1 MTPSIDPALIARL
14 SGALTTAAG
23 EFGTLGDR
31 LSVLGHDLDTLRD
44 QLTATD
50 PAGPDSDPEPGSA
63 RRVPSGAA
71 GTESPATTAA
81 PSDPTPGAPRTAA
94 PDSGVAEAERP
105 GSGADH
111 PGSGD
116 HPAAGPAP
124 APRPEPARPAAAPW
138 GVPPPP
144 PSTRSPWEA
153 PRSGPPHPASAQFAA
168 HPYPPARPS
177 LPSRARY
184 AAATTTTPPGPP
196 RPPAPAGPPA
206 TPWWQREGVISRI
219 LAVAGVGVTLIGV
232 VMLLVLAA
240 QAGIFGPIPRVVAGG
255 ALAAALVAAGTRVY
269 DRAGGRVGG
278 IALAATGFAGAYLDV
293 IAVTTIYDWLDPVPG
308 FAAALGI
315 AAAGV
320 GLAMQW
326 RSQSL
331 AVLVV
336 AGAAVLAP
344 IVTVELTLLAFL
356 IVLQVVCVPVQ
367 YRFDWP
373 LLHVVRTAPAVL
385 ATHIAIVAVVL
396 DSPDRGEA
404 ALVLTAAVAVAL
416 AGLVGTLV
424 TGRHRTGDI
433 VSAMAFALATTPL
446 LAAPALFDRPA
457 SMLVSAVYAAVLLT
471 VTGAALLPGIREIV
485 RIPPQTTAVTAI
497 AGSFALLETCL
508 TVTTESTLPLALFL
522 VAACYLAIAGQTGHR
537 LAAIIGA
544 CFAVPGGLAFL
555 AIAGPDTLT
564 TESAAVRQLGSGTTA
579 SAIAGLG
586 LVAVALWA
594 LLQPFA
600 RRGRDDFATTLS
612 WIVFGIAGLYL
623 VTAATV
629 SAAVAVHA
637 DGFLVG
643 HSIATIAWM
652 AAALAAL
659 LFGLR
664 RMSGESAATARA
676 ALVSGLVLTA
686 AALAKLFLFDLA
698 TLDGVV
704 RVAAFLVVGILLLV
718 AGTRYARAFAEDG
731 SRDSERPAPDAPR

>member
-1 MTPSIDPALIARL
+1 M
-14 SGALTTAAG
+14 
-23 EFGTLGDR
+23 
-31 LSVLGHDLDTLRD
+31 
-44 QLTATD
+44 
-50 PAGPDSDPEPGSA
+50 
-63 RRVPSGAA
+63 
-71 GTESPATTAA
+71 
-81 PSDPTPGAPRTAA
+81 
-94 PDSGVAEAERP
+94 
-105 GSGADH
+105 
-111 PGSGD
+111 
-116 HPAAGPAP
+116 
-124 APRPEPARPAAAPW
+124 
-138 GVPPPP
+138 
-144 PSTRSPWEA
+144 
-153 PRSGPPHPASAQFAA
+153 
-168 HPYPPARPS
+168 
-177 LPSRARY
+177 
-184 AAATTTTPPGPP
+184 
-196 RPPAPAGPPA
+196 
-206 TPWWQREGVISRI
+206 
-219 LAVAGVGVTLIGV
+219 GVTLIGV

-336 AGAAVLAP
+336 AGAAALAP

-396 DSPDRGEA
+396 DSPHHGGA
-404 ALVLTAAVAVAL
+404 ALVLAAAVAVAL
-416 AGLVGTLV
+416 AGLAGTLV
-424 TGRHRTGDI
+424 TGRHRPGDI

-457 SMLVSAVYAAVLLT
+457 STLVSAVYAAVLLT

-522 VAACYLAIAGQTGHR
+522 VAACYLAIAGQTGRR

-594 LLQPFA
+594 LLRPFA
-600 RRGRDDFATTLS
+600 RRGGDDFAITLS

-637 DGFLVG
+637 DGFLAG

-664 RMSGESAATARA
+664 RLSGDSAATARA

-698 TLDGVV
+698 TLGGVV

-731 SRDSERPAPDAPR
+731 SRDSEHPAPGTDRKSVV